1 MQEAALYTIRAG
13 QNGVN
18 DLQWWPGSSSMF
30 GVATQGGTTEASPCI
45 HSGCAIPIL
54 NLAGCLHLCCR
65 NAHSPKSPP
74 ACLPCSTEDSHLV
87 SISLSLTLQ
96 STVQVWDV
104 SESVDSPQ
112 TVYDN
117 PAPHPFTSIS
127 VCPAFPVIAAGD
139 SSGTVALLRSRK
151 PKESRDA

>member
-1 MQEAALYTIRAG
+1 MTCSGGPAAQTCLGLALKEARRR
-13 QNGVN
+13 QV
-18 DLQWWPGSSSMF
+18 S
-30 GVATQGGTTEASPCI
+30 AS
-45 HSGCAIPIL
+45 IPLRYPYL
-54 NLAGCLHLCCR
+54 NLAGCLQLSCR
-65 NAHSPKSPP
+65 DTHSPKSPP

-87 SISLSLTLQ
+87 SVSLSWSLQ
-96 STVQVWDV
+96 DTVQVWDV

-112 TVYDN
+112 AVYSN

-139 SSGTVALLRSRK
+139 SSGTVALLRLRR